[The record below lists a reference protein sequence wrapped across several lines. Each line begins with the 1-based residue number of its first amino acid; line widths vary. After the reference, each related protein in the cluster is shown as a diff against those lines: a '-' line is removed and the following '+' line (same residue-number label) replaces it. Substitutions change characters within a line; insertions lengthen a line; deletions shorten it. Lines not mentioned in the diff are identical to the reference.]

1 MNADELALTELDL
14 LFYLA
19 RGYTG
24 FEYYEKL
31 KCWRIEK
38 PVFASSKIL
47 QIGVVPDDECST
59 ECRPYLMK
67 YSSELAFI
75 LRDMQDEGIALTWG
89 PNGNYCLHFQAFPEI
104 KAQHW
109 SLIDAFKRVMIKK
122 ELGDF
127 ISIEDISRANISR
140 ERVNQSETL
149 KI

>member
-1 MNADELALTELDL
+1 MNADELALVELDL

-19 RGYTG
+19 LGYTG

-38 PVFASSKIL
+38 PLSASSRIS
-47 QIGVVPDDECST
+47 QVGIVPDDGCSMKYH
-59 ECRPYLMK
+59 PYLMK
-67 YSSELAFI
+67 YSTEPTFI
-75 LRDMQDEGIALTWG
+75 LREMRDEGIALTWG
-89 PNGNYCLHFQAFPEI
+89 SGGEYCLHFQAFPEI

-127 ISIEDISRANISR
+127 ISLEDLSRANVFR
-140 ERVNQSETL
+140 EKVNQSETL